1 MLRDDPSLV
10 GVTIFR
16 RGMWGTAT
24 RAAFHCITCNK
35 LQAGPIARFH
45 HFEILEAKPSL

>member
-10 GVTIFR
+10 DVIMFR

-45 HFEILEAKPSL
+45 HFEILEAEPRL